1 MNFEMKQFD
10 KFSDQ
15 ILIFVLPISF
25 QLETVIDKSRADP
38 DANTGSGSLGTSG
51 NGKSPSKVTLNETIW
66 RGFFVLI
73 SFFAGNG
80 KSTLKVTFSEEDL
93 LQQDMS
99 EQLEKDKAN
108 VRQNDSEFCR
118 FVSMELY
125 ALETRQTQFLRFLK
139 FRYF

>member
-1 MNFEMKQFD
+1 MKQFD
-10 KFSDQ
+10 
-15 ILIFVLPISF
+15 
-25 QLETVIDKSRADP
+25 E
-38 DANTGSGSLGTSG
+38 
-51 NGKSPSKVTLNETIW
+51 
-66 RGFFVLI
+66 FFVLI

-139 FRYF
+139 FRYSQKATKFWRNLPICLTLLTNVTKIGRFF